1 MYVVLRAAE
10 GHEVR
15 GLPDPSGGV
24 FDAAGDFDRFFDDSY
39 LGYDKRLDLPRMRSV
54 DPYGDTEMAA
64 AAMPSLLRDIANV
77 IPHAREG
84 SELRGLLRLR
94 VMAEQCAAQ
103 PGASLVWLGD

>member
-1 MYVVLRAAE
+1 MYVVLRDA
-10 GHEVR
+10 GSHQMR
-15 GLPDPSGGV
+15 GLPDPSGGT
-24 FDAAGDFDRFFDDSY
+24 FDAAGDYDRFFDDSY
-39 LGYDKRLDLPRMRSV
+39 PGYDERLDLPRMRSV

-84 SELRGLLRLR
+84 SELRGLWRLR

-103 PGASLVWLGD
+103 SGASLVWFGD